1 MQKEKEEKEEGDLER
16 YGENARSNN
25 KQSEQRN
32 KEKKNIYIISF
43 D

>member
-16 YGENARSNN
+16 YGENARSN
-25 KQSEQRN
+25 KQTIRTEEQR
-32 KEKKNIYIISF
+32 EKNIYIISF